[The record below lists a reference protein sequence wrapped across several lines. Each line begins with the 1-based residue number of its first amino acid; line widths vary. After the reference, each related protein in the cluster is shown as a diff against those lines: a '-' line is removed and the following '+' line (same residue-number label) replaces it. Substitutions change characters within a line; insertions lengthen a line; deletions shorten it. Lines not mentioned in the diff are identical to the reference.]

1 MGCDNSKEKIED
13 QMMKMKMDRIELQME
28 RYKAL
33 QQLKEIDGTDMKI
46 PAIPDYVDENF
57 IKENN
62 EKNQEIFDTMNQDI
76 SKKKKP
82 LRPRRSKSFHT
93 KRKFVKFDEEEN
105 TEKTGRTKRGK
116 TVYKKRTLKG

>member
-1 MGCDNSKEKIED
+1 MAKRSGKISACNLNLRT
-13 QMMKMKMDRIELQME
+13 K
-28 RYKAL
+28 
-33 QQLKEIDGTDMKI
+33 
-46 PAIPDYVDENF
+46 VENF